1 MNAKLDGDKLL
12 RIITLMI
19 QAIEENRRILKDI
32 NDSID
37 TLGKRNTESLEEQY
51 RKLSYLS

>member
-1 MNAKLDGDKLL
+1 LDGDKLL

-37 TLGKRNTESLEEQY
+37 TLGKRTTEFHDEQY